1 MFYLFINKDLYV
13 TIRLMVAIHQRTTQ
27 FEHASNSIWSHLVN
41 SGLTKWIKA
50 VLTVG

>member
-13 TIRLMVAIHQRTTQ
+13 TIRLMVAIHLSTTR
-27 FEHASNSIWSHLVN
+27 FEHTSNSIWSHLVN
-41 SGLTKWIKA
+41 SGLTRCIKA